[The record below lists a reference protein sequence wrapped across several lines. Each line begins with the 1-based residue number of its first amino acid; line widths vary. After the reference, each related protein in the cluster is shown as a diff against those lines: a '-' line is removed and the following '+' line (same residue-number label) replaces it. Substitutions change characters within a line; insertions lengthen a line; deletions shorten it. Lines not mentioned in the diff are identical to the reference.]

1 MYVERHEVAV
11 KTAAGGAGAG
21 YTRVV
26 SGRILAIRYVKD
38 PAATAY
44 ADTVDFTITS
54 EATGANIW
62 TEENV
67 DASKTVYPR
76 AQVHST
82 AGVGLKYDVAGAQPV
97 AEPPVVALDRVKV
110 AVAAGGDL
118 KTGTFH
124 VLVG

>member
-1 MYVERHEVAV
+1 MFVERHEVAV
-11 KTAAGGAGAG
+11 TTAVGGAGTG

-38 PAATAY
+38 PTATAY
-44 ADTVDFTITS
+44 AAGVDFAITS

-76 AQVHST
+76 AQVHSQ
-82 AGVGLKYDVAGAQPV
+82 AGVGLTYDGTRVV
-97 AEPPVVALDRVKV
+97 AEPPLVALDRVKI
-110 AVAAGGDL
+110 AVTAGGDA
-118 KTGTFH
+118 KVGTFH
-124 VLVG
+124 ILIG